1 VALPPSLVWG
11 REAAM
16 TEARGRVIVGVAD
29 SPSGL
34 RALRW
39 AVEEA
44 RRRGTV
50 LCAVR
55 GWRFHPP
62 WNVSDAHRWWADF
75 AEAARAT
82 VYDSFARAVGG
93 VPADLT
99 VEVVVAEGTAGQV
112 VIDQAG
118 EDDLVVVGTS
128 TWSGF
133 FSMARYCLRHATCP
147 VVTVPAYP
155 LGRRAKALAREVSR
169 NADDYL
175 AMWAEQSPSPRR
187 RGTGR

>member
-1 VALPPSLVWG
+1 
-11 REAAM
+11 M
-16 TEARGRVIVGVAD
+16 TERRVIVGVAD

-62 WNVSDAHRWWADF
+62 WNVPDAHRWRADF
-75 AEAARAT
+75 AESARAT
-82 VYDSFARAVGG
+82 VYAGFAQAVGG
-93 VPADLT
+93 IPADLT
-99 VEVVVAEGTAGQV
+99 VEVVVAEGSAGQV
-112 VIDQAG
+112 LVDQAG
-118 EDDLVVVGTS
+118 EDDLIVVGTS

-133 FSMARYCLRHATCP
+133 FSAARYCLRHATCP
-147 VVTVPAYP
+147 VVAVPPYS
-155 LGRRAKALAREVSR
+155 LGRAKALAREVRR
-169 NADDYL
+169 NADDYV

-187 RGTGR
+187 RETGR